1 MTDVSTGIV
10 ETAEYPR
17 IMRRKE
23 VMAYMGVKAAAF
35 YRGIHNGKIPAGRKI
50 SQKNTI
56 WFADEV
62 VAALK
67 ELPQEVGTRDYHM
80 GRNGRKS

>member
-1 MTDVSTGIV
+1 MTDTNTDIV
-10 ETAEYPR
+10 ETVEYPR

-23 VMAYMGVKAAAF
+23 VMAYIGIKDAAF
-35 YRGIHNGKIPAGRKI
+35 YRAIHEGKIPAPRKV
-50 SQKNTI
+50 SQKNGI

-67 ELPQEVGTRDYHM
+67 ALPKEVGTRDYHM